1 MKIRLVFD
9 DWKKDYKS
17 VYNTEKG
24 VDLSMGPFH
33 SGTTFE
39 AEIDLHESEEKELK
53 KAMEEGF
60 VPHFYV
66 IPNKKKRTS
75 LNIPINF

>member
-17 VYNTEKG
+17 VYSTEKG

-33 SGTTFE
+33 SGTIFE
-39 AEIDLHESEEKELK
+39 GEIDLHSSEEEELA
-53 KAMEEGF
+53 KAMEAGF
-60 VPHFYV
+60 VPHFYI
-66 IPNKKKRTS
+66 IPVEK
-75 LNIPINF
+75 